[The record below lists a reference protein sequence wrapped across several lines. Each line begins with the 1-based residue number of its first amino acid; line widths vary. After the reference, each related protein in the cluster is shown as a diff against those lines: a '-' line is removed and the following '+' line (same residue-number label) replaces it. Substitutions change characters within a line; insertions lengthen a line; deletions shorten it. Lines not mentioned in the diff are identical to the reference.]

1 MTCLKRTH
9 SPASQIDCHIQ
20 VNPSVHEGSLL
31 MPCTATGNSV
41 TLEANGEMMAGG
53 VFAALYK
60 NYAFSCYLD
69 WILLCSA
76 SMLVW

>member
-1 MTCLKRTH
+1 M
-9 SPASQIDCHIQ
+9 Q

-31 MPCTATGNSV
+31 MSRTATGNSV
-41 TLEANGEMMAGG
+41 TLEANREMMAGG

-69 WILLCSA
+69 YNPGHNILNFTIL
-76 SMLVW
+76 